1 MARRVFLVAVAL
13 LVAGAAVM
21 FAGGTKELG
30 TEENPLIWAFVPSG
44 EMQRVSAGAES
55 VAKLL
60 REKTGLYI
68 QTTVATEYVGVIE
81 ALAANPPKAHMASLA
96 TAAYIIA
103 ADRKVAQAALVS
115 VRAGT
120 PFYQGEIIA
129 GADRKIASLADLK
142 GKTFAR
148 PDPLSTS
155 GWIIPMLTMKAA
167 GINPDKDFKELVDAG
182 SHDAVVAAVYNGTVD
197 AGACYADAR
206 TRIQKDKPDVME
218 KVKVVQVSANI
229 PNDGLQFHPS
239 VPQAMRDKIVN
250 ALLEIIKTDE
260 GKKAINTA
268 YQWTDLVVK
277 DDSFY
282 DPFRQVLQ
290 AAGFDPMELIKKK

>member
-1 MARRVFLVAVAL
+1 
-13 LVAGAAVM
+13 
-21 FAGGTKELG
+21 
-30 TEENPLIWAFVPSG
+30 
-44 EMQRVSAGAES
+44 
-55 VAKLL
+55 
-60 REKTGLYI
+60 
-68 QTTVATEYVGVIE
+68 
-81 ALAANPPKAHMASLA
+81 
-96 TAAYIIA
+96 
-103 ADRKVAQAALVS
+103 VAQAALVS

-120 PFYQGEIIA
+120 PFYQGQIIA
-129 GADRKIASLADLK
+129 RADRPINSLADLK

-155 GWIIPMLTMKAA
+155 GWIIPMLTMRAA
-167 GINPDKDFKELVDAG
+167 GINVDKDFKELVDAG

-218 KVKVVQVSANI
+218 KIKVVQVSANI

-239 VPQAMRDKIVN
+239 VPQEIKDKIVN
-250 ALLEIIKTDE
+250 ALLEVIKTDE